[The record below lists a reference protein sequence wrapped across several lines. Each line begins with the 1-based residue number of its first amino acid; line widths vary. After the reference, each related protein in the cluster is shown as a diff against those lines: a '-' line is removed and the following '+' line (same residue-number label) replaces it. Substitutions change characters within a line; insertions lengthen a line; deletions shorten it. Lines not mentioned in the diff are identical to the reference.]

1 MAASSI
7 WSNLHPTDQQW
18 LLHLAELAYSLNSA
32 QRIALVG
39 GAVRDAYLGRTPSD
53 LDVVLE
59 HGQIETLAQ
68 ATNLPYIF
76 HPEYQ
81 NATLT
86 LPDGRSVDLVRSR
99 AEQYPVAGAN
109 PHPLPGH
116 LEDDLQRR
124 DFAINALALVIS
136 PQNAPYLFDPTG
148 GQTDL
153 QQQSLRP
160 LHAQSFHEDA
170 SRLIRAARLAARLN
184 LAASPQLLQQVP
196 QALAIAQQTPRL
208 WAEMRLLLTE
218 PQPSQVAWHL
228 QQWGAAQLLPE
239 FSTEILKALDQ
250 LKNAGHEITFH
261 TYAAGFLAQATDQH
275 MWSNRLQLGQKPLKL
290 LQRALGQNTFKAHT
304 PEYQLRQILRPESY
318 QALTG
323 KDILALGITSGP
335 MVGAALQHLANLRAQ
350 QKVHN
355 ADQER
360 EALHTFLT
368 SCTEA
373 TEQRQP

>member
-1 MAASSI
+1 MAASFI

-18 LLHLAELAYSLNSA
+18 LLHLADLAYSLNPA
-32 QRIALVG
+32 PRIALVG
-39 GAVRDAYLGRTPSD
+39 GAVRDAYLGHTPSD

-86 LPDGRSVDLVRSR
+86 LPDGRSVDLVQSR

-109 PHPLPGH
+109 PSPLPGH
-116 LEDDLQRR
+116 LEDDLWRR

-136 PQNAPYLFDPTG
+136 PHDPPYLLDPTG

-153 QQQSLRP
+153 QQQRLSP
-160 LHAQSFHEDA
+160 LHPQSLHEDA

-184 LAASPQLLQQVP
+184 LVASPQLLQQVP
-196 QALAIAQQTPRL
+196 QALAIAHQTPRL
-208 WAEMRLLLTE
+208 WAEMRLLLAE

-228 QQWGAAQLLPE
+228 QQWNATNLLPKS
-239 FSTEILKALDQ
+239 STEILQALDQ
-250 LKNAGHEITFH
+250 LKHAGQDITFH

-275 MWSNRLQLGQKPLKL
+275 MWSERLQLGQKPLKL
-290 LQRALGQNTFKAHT
+290 LQRALGQKTFKAHT
-304 PEYQLRQILRPESY
+304 PEGQLRQILRPDSY

-323 KDILALGITSGP
+323 KDVLALGITSGP
-335 MVGAALQHLANLRAQ
+335 MVGAALQHLADLRVQ
-350 QKVHN
+350 QKVCN
-355 ADQER
+355 ADQEK
-360 EALHTFLT
+360 EALHTFLKSYAQST
-368 SCTEA
+368 
-373 TEQRQP
+373 